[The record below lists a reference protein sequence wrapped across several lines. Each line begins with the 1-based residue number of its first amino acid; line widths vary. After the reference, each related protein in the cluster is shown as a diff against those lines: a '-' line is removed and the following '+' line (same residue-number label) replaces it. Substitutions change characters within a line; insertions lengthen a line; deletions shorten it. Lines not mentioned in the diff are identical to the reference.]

1 MLLLLYSCPVAH
13 KTTQTYQ
20 ALSLSLYIY
29 FTCKNN
35 KNQKTSDSRL
45 SSTWFLAASLVVVSL
60 CFRFYTYVC
69 FHYCVSPK
77 TLTFT
82 LTFTSPISLFLLSV
96 FHSRFSLLSPSFFL
110 SFHFFI
116 YFRFYS
122 YCLSK
127 FVQYLSINF
136 NGWIPAVILAW
147 NALNVFLFHS
157 IRIICFF
164 LYCILAA
171 SIH

>member
-1 MLLLLYSCPVAH
+1 MWERVLLLLYSCPVAH

-20 ALSLSLYIY
+20 ALSLSLSLYIY

-96 FHSRFSLLSPSFFL
+96 FHSRFSLLSPSCFFL
-110 SFHFFI
+110 SFHFF
-116 YFRFYS
+116 YLFPFLLL
-122 YCLSK
+122 LS
-127 FVQYLSINF
+127 VQICPIS
-136 NGWIPAVILAW
+136 
-147 NALNVFLFHS
+147 LN
-157 IRIICFF
+157 
-164 LYCILAA
+164 
-171 SIH
+171 